1 MSQTKTIS
9 VSVSAN
15 YGREAIYPV
24 CADAKIFAEMLGR
37 KTLTRADIRS
47 IKALGYTVI
56 AIPAEVAL

>member
-9 VSVSAN
+9 VSIKAN

-24 CADAKIFAEMLGR
+24 CADAKIFVAMLGR
-37 KTLTRADIRS
+37 KTLTREDIRS
-47 IKALGYTVI
+47 IKALGYAVI